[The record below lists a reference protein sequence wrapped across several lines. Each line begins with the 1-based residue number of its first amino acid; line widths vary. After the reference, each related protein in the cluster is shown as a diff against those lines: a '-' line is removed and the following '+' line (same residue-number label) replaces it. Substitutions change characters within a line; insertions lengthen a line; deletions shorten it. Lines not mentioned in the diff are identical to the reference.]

1 MKVKAWFDSILG
13 MNAELRALI
22 DTSRWCRK
30 NVEAVAALLPVDD
43 GELDRLVEEVTTRGE
58 LMAFH
63 FVVIGALATGRP
75 VHARHLEGGLMMLNS
90 EFFMGNCAL
99 RMEGEVAE
107 HLVQAVKASAIGLE
121 MRAAALMV
129 AAAWAQKHREGRL
142 PADLIPQ
149 ARLLARAKGLN
160 GESWPRVMA
169 LVGLVKDESLTQL
182 VMELARVNAAKEE
195 LLERGAGLAQ
205 SMVKTMEGS
214 LLELVPVEP
223 PRTLSALGPV
233 RRAVARVGRND
244 PCPCGSGQ
252 KYKRCCQDK
261 DHERLHFSSFVEGKT
276 HAELREDRESYLTA
290 ELLAKLKAHDMRGID
305 ARKVK
310 RELLPELLMRLAGA
324 LLFDELATAFE
335 QLELNDDLT
344 EAWDMGTRFAAMKGR
359 ADVVQRLVRARYGEV
374 EPEPEELGL
383 HVQLLRA
390 QGDSARFLAALEAV
404 SLRAVTSTD
413 HSLLEDMALAALY
426 TPYKALGIL
435 VARGLLPLVR
445 KRQVVCVYDEIL
457 RAHDEL
463 NISADDPYGDIVE
476 KRFTEEVVD
485 TGKDAEALRLARDAL
500 EQKAAETR
508 RLKEE
513 NEAANRRLRLL
524 EKEQVRLE
532 KEAQARHTTAPE
544 SEELVALRRKI
555 KGMEVDMR
563 ENNAERADQRRKLAA
578 AYTELQ
584 TLRKKE
590 QEPSAQGA
598 AENDAEDMHLGD
610 VVSSNQPVRLIE
622 FPRKFQETLAKLPRQ
637 VVRGAL
643 ALLGRMAGGEPA
655 AFAGVRCVYAVPG
668 MVRARIGIDHRLLL
682 RLRPECVEVVDLISR
697 QDLERRLKTLA

>member
-1 MKVKAWFDSILG
+1 

-30 NVEAVAALLPVDD
+30 NVEAVASLLPADD
-43 GELDRLVEEVTTRGE
+43 EELDKLVEEVTTRGE
-58 LMAFH
+58 MMGFH

-75 VHARHLEGGLMMLNS
+75 VHARHLEDGLMMLNS

-99 RMEGEVAE
+99 RMEGDVAE

-121 MRAAALMV
+121 MRAISLMV
-129 AAAWAQKHREGRL
+129 AAAWAQKHREGKL

-169 LVGLVKDESLTQL
+169 LVG
-182 VMELARVNAAKEE
+182 
-195 LLERGAGLAQ
+195 
-205 SMVKTMEGS
+205 
-214 LLELVPVEP
+214 
-223 PRTLSALGPV
+223 PV

-244 PCPCGSGQ
+244 ACPCGSGQ
-252 KYKRCCQDK
+252 KYKRCCQAK
-261 DHERLHFSSFVEGKT
+261 DQERLHFSSFVEGKT
-276 HAELREDRESYLTA
+276 HAELRENAESYLTA
-290 ELLAKLKAHDMRGID
+290 ELIAKLKPHDMRGLD
-305 ARKVK
+305 ARKIK
-310 RELLPELLMRLAGA
+310 RELLPQFLLRMGGFF
-324 LLFDELATAFE
+324 LLDELATAFE
-335 QLELNDDLT
+335 QLELGDDLRDV
-344 EAWDMGTRFAAMKGR
+344 WDAGMRFACMKGR
-359 ADVVQRLVRARYGEV
+359 ADVVQRLARARYGDE
-374 EPEPEELGL
+374 EPEPDELGL

-390 QGDSARFLAALEAV
+390 QDEPGRFLAALEAV

-413 HSLLEDMALAALY
+413 HSLLQDMALAALY

-445 KRQVVCVYDEIL
+445 KRDVVFVFDQIL

-463 NISADDPYGDIVE
+463 NISVDDPYGDIVE

-485 TGKDAEALRLARDAL
+485 TGKDAEALRKVRDDL
-500 EQKAAETR
+500 EKKVAESR
-508 RLKEE
+508 QLKEA

-524 EKEQVRLE
+524 EKEQARLE
-532 KEAQARHTTAPE
+532 KEAQARQTTAPE

-555 KGMEVDMR
+555 KGMEVNMR
-563 ENNAERADQRRKLAA
+563 ENNADRADQRRKLAA

-590 QEPSAQGA
+590 QEPSTQGA
-598 AENDAEDMHLGD
+598 AEKDAEDLHLGD
-610 VVSSNQPVRLIE
+610 AVSSNQPVRLIE

-655 AFAGVRCVYAVPG
+655 AFADVKCVYAVPG

-682 RLRPECVEVVDLISR
+682 LLRLRPDCVEVVDLISR

>member
-1 MKVKAWFDSILG
+1 MHG

-30 NVEAVAALLPVDD
+30 NVEAVAALLPADD
-43 GELDRLVEEVTTRGE
+43 GELDKLVGNVVEQGE
-58 LMAFH
+58 MMAFH
-63 FVVIGALATGRP
+63 FVVIGALATGRK
-75 VHARHLEGGLMMLNS
+75 VSARHLERGALIFNGEIFLIA
-90 EFFMGNCAL
+90 CAL
-99 RMEGEVAE
+99 RMEGDVAV
-107 HLVQAVKASAIGLE
+107 HLVEAVKSSAITHDL
-121 MRAAALMV
+121 RAISLMV
-129 AAAWAQKHREGRL
+129 AAAWCQEHLEGRL
-142 PADLIPQ
+142 PVDLIPQ
-149 ARLLARAKGLN
+149 TRLLARMKGLN
-160 GESWPRVMA
+160 SDAWARIMMVA
-169 LVGLVKDESLTQL
+169 GLVRDESLTKL
-182 VMELARVNAAKEE
+182 VMEQSRIRATEEDMLKRGEDLARAMLKSCA
-195 LLERGAGLAQ
+195 
-205 SMVKTMEGS
+205 GS
-214 LLELVPVEP
+214 LLDLVPVEP
-223 PRTLSALGPV
+223 PRTLSAMGPV

-261 DHERLHFSSFVEGKT
+261 DQERLHFSSFVEGKT
-276 HAELREDRESYLTA
+276 HAELRENAESYLTS
-290 ELLAKLKAHDMRGID
+290 ELISKLKPHDMRGLD

-310 RELLPELLMRLAGA
+310 RELLPELLLRMGGA
-324 LLFDELATAFE
+324 FLLDELATAFE
-335 QLELNDDLT
+335 QLELKDDLRN
-344 EAWDMGTRFAAMKGR
+344 AWDAGMRFACMKGR
-359 ADVVQRLVRARYGEV
+359 ADVVQRLARARYGDE
-374 EPEPEELGL
+374 EPEPEELAL

-390 QGDSARFLAALEAV
+390 QGDPARFLAALEAV
-404 SLRAVTSTD
+404 SLRAVTTTEPM
-413 HSLLEDMALAALY
+413 LLQDMALALLY

-445 KRQVVCVYDEIL
+445 KRDVVFIFDQIL

-476 KRFTEEVVD
+476 KRFTEEVAD
-485 TGKDAEALRLARDAL
+485 TGKDAEALRQARDAL
-500 EQKAAETR
+500 EKAAAETR
-508 RLKEE
+508 RMNEE
-513 NEAANRRLRLL
+513 KGAANRQLGLL
-524 EKEQVRLE
+524 EKEHARVE
-532 KEAQARHTTAPE
+532 KGAQAHHAKVQE
-544 SEELVALRRKI
+544 SEELVALRRKV
-555 KGMEVDMR
+555 KGMEADMR

-590 QEPSAQGA
+590 QEPSAPGV
-598 AENDAEDMHLGD
+598 AENDAEDRHLGEA
-610 VVSSNQPVRLIE
+610 VSSHQPVRLIE

-655 AFAGVRCVYAVPG
+655 AFADVKCVYAVPG